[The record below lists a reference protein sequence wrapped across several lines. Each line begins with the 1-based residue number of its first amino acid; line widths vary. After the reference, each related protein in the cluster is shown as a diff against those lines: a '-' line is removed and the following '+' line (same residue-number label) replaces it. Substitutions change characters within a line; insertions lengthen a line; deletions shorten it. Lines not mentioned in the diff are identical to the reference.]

1 MWVEVGKHMH
11 IVVSGQV
18 LGYPA
23 LRPEFPLSG
32 VLMGSVVD
40 DPVRV
45 CLVVF
50 AGKSCVGPGWPEAT
64 LSG

>member
-1 MWVEVGKHMH
+1 MH
-11 IVVSGQV
+11 IVVPGQV
-18 LGYPA
+18 LRYLA

-45 CLVVF
+45 CPVVF
-50 AGKSCVGPGWPEAT
+50 AWKRCVRRGWPEAT